1 MARRRRRQFSLEF
14 KAEAVR
20 VTFAFIATEKA
31 GYPIRVLCRTLGV
44 SASGFYAWQ
53 ARPVRRRGASTTTSC
68 VTNSASRIA
77 PAAACRQSA
86 VASGA
91 PPGGSPDRA

>member
-31 GYPIRVLCRTLGV
+31 GYPVRVLCRTLGV

-53 ARPVRRRGASTTTSC
+53 ARPVPSPRRQHDDVLRHQLRVAHRANRG
-68 VTNSASRIA
+68 V
-77 PAAACRQSA
+77 
-86 VASGA
+86 
-91 PPGGSPDRA
+91 